1 MADDNVVLKS
11 LRKGKFEIHLLSED
25 PSCVVKR
32 WISTGCTALD
42 AIIGQGLPVG
52 RFAEIYG
59 VASSGK
65 SLIVGQVAASAQDDG
80 HTVLY
85 VDTEGAVSIDILE
98 KLGVDITKLL
108 YIMPDTIE
116 EVFAIFENAI
126 NAFREGKKNGD
137 IDADSVLVIIW
148 DSIAATTAL
157 AELKHEV
164 GKAHMAV
171 HARLMSQGLRKMT
184 KMFQGDVC
192 AVFINQTRQKLGV
205 MFGSNE
211 STFGGKAMEFYS
223 SVRIRL
229 GNPKKIKIEGEK
241 DPIGVTVKAT
251 VVKNKVAPPFRSA
264 KLPIYFDIGI
274 DDVEAL
280 WLFFKD
286 YDLLKHTSQGWYVFP
301 EILGD
306 KKIKEA
312 GWQEVY
318 DEHFDELEK
327 LAFSL

>member
-1 MADDNVVLKS
+1 MSDGVDNIIKG
-11 LRKGKFEIHLLSED
+11 LRDSDFQVHLLSEE

-32 WISTGCTALD
+32 WISTGCTPLD
-42 AIIGQGLPVG
+42 AIIGKGLPVG
-52 RFAEIYG
+52 RFTEVYG
-59 VASSGK
+59 GASSGK
-65 SLIVGQVAASAQDDG
+65 SLIAGQVAASAQADG

-85 VDTEGAVSIDILE
+85 IDTEGAVSIEILE
-98 KLGVDITKLL
+98 KLGVNTETLL

-126 NAFREGKKNGD
+126 NAFKKGKKKGD
-137 IDADSVLVIIW
+137 DSVLVLIW

-157 AELKHEV
+157 AELEHEV

-184 KMFQGDVC
+184 KLFQGDVC
-192 AVFINQTRQKLGV
+192 AMFINQTRQKLGV
-205 MFGSNE
+205 MFGNKE

-223 SVRIRL
+223 SVRVRL
-229 GNPKKIKIEGEK
+229 GNPKKIDGEK
-241 DPIGVTVKAT
+241 DVIGVTTKAT
-251 VVKNKVAPPFRSA
+251 VVKNKVSPPFRSA
-264 KLPIYFDIGI
+264 VLPIYFDIGI
-274 DDVEAL
+274 DDAEAM

-286 YDLLKHTSQGWYVFP
+286 YGFLKHTNKGWYTFE

-306 KKIKEA
+306 KKVQEA
-312 GWQEVY
+312 GWLDVY
-318 DEHFDELEK
+318 NEHYDKLEE